1 MTHRLTPAL
10 AVLLLMVGQSA
21 GVLGLL
27 GDNDSLWQAGLYITL
42 TAVPLLI
49 VRTVHNSQ
57 QATADQI
64 ADADRAGYVRALDHV
79 ARGLL
84 DAPAPPEPGNREDRA
99 EQDAGN
105 VITLRPNLVRPI
117 EREAQ

>member
-1 MTHRLTPAL
+1 
-10 AVLLLMVGQSA
+10 MVGQSA

-27 GDNDSLWQAGLYITL
+27 GNNDALWQAGLFVTL
-42 TAVPLLI
+42 TAVPLLT

-57 QATADQI
+57 QATADQL

-84 DAPAPPEPGNREDRA
+84 DAPIPPEPGHREDRA
-99 EQDAGN
+99 EQAAGN

>member
-1 MTHRLTPAL
+1 MTHRYTSAL
-10 AVLLLMVGQSA
+10 ALVLLLVGQAA
-21 GVLGLL
+21 GVLGLI
-27 GDNDSLWQAGLYITL
+27 GKNDDLWQTGLFVTL

-49 VRTVHNSQ
+49 ARTVHNSQ
-57 QATADQI
+57 HVTADQI

-84 DAPAPPEPGNREDRA
+84 DAPTPPRPGRRGDRA

-105 VITLRPNLVRPI
+105 VITLRPNPVRPA
-117 EREAQ
+117 ERKAQ